1 MFKKWKVMQ
10 TKCVDFDVSEKRKA
24 ETPVVADGNDP
35 NEATS
40 LNTGKKR
47 RIEWSCSL
55 CQVIN
60 TSKQNLDRHLKGKKH
75 KDRVELSNA
84 SKSSSLEE
92 ESDNDEGKAEE
103 ALLNASKT
111 PEDSNNDE
119 FPVDGSHKH
128 HKFWC
133 QMCRVGTTT
142 EALMKEHCNGN
153 EHMNLQRK

>member
-1 MFKKWKVMQ
+1 MQ

-75 KDRVELSNA
+75 KDRVELST

-128 HKFWC
+128 HKFWDYY
-133 QMCRVGTTT
+133 
-142 EALMKEHCNGN
+142 
-153 EHMNLQRK
+153 